1 MVRYICLKQ
10 QEFSYGNYRLVPL
23 RYEDRFLIMKWRNEQ
38 IYHLRQSSLL
48 TEEDQQRYFD
58 NVVAKIPTLHGYHLI
73 THGFDV
79 SELRKL
85 LQQEGLM
92 FAEDEMKE
100 NGTIFKKLYEASR
113 LSNLNE
119 EEMREY
125 KKSVL
130 EYQDVQDAIKY
141 ASRRNF
147 EEGEKR
153 GEKRGAADAR
163 RMIIMQMLAN
173 DISIPMISKLT
184 GLSEEE
190 VNELKV
196 EN

>member
-1 MVRYICLKQ
+1 MNLCIFAGRKKAVGLSDKR
-10 QEFSYGNYRLVPL
+10 R
-23 RYEDRFLIMKWRNEQ
+23 KWV
-38 IYHLRQSSLL
+38 YLL
-48 TEEDQQRYFD
+48 ENMHRM
-58 NVVAKIPTLHGYHLI
+58 TL
-73 THGFDV
+73 
-79 SELRKL
+79 
-85 LQQEGLM
+85 
-92 FAEDEMKE
+92 EDEMKE

-130 EYQDVQDAIKY
+130 EFQDVQDALKY

-173 DISIPMISKLT
+173 NISIPTIIKLT

-190 VNELKV
+190 INQLTAESF
-196 EN
+196 